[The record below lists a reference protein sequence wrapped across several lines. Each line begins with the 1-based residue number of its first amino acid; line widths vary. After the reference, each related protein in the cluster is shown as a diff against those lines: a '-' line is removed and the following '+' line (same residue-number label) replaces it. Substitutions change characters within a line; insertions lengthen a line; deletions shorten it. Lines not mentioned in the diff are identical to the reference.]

1 MFLQSLIYRII
12 KLTLIIILS
21 VPIYANNKDI
31 SNLHITSDTLII
43 DRIKQKAEYLGNV
56 TVYFDD
62 AILKT
67 EKLYIIYKTV
77 NKENT
82 IDYIEIPTKL
92 EVEKKVNN
100 EFLLA
105 DSAKYFLDNKQLIL
119 LGNVILQ
126 RDDNILKTHKLIYYV
141 DVKTI
146 TKK

>member
-1 MFLQSLIYRII
+1 MSLLTLIYRTIN
-12 KLTLIIILS
+12 LALFLIISTEIN
-21 VPIYANNKDI
+21 AKEI

-43 DRIKQKAEYLGNV
+43 NRVKQKAEYLGNV
-56 TVYFDD
+56 VVYFDD

-92 EVEKKVNN
+92 EVEKKINN

-126 RDDNILKTHKLIYYV
+126 RDDNILKTNKLIYYV
-141 DVKTI
+141 DLKTI